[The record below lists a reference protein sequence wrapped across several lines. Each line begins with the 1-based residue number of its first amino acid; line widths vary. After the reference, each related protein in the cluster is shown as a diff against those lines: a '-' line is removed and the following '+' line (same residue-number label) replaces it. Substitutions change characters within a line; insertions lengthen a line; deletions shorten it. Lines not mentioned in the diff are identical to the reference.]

1 MADVN
6 NLFGTISN
14 GTSEPPKKR
23 GRPPKQRNEDNGDGN
38 GNGVVEG
45 GTIGSENGT
54 IGSEAATGGEST
66 TQDPISPESAIG
78 GETGEPLKK
87 RRGRKPGS
95 TNKQK
100 ENAGRLAIGANQIQG
115 LHVVLAK
122 LTGQP
127 IFEISEFE
135 AQMLASSIA
144 NVSEHYDLTAS
155 SKTMAIVGLCGAIG
169 IVYVPRVVAVR
180 QANRKP
186 KGPPPLFPEMPNPVP
201 EQGPIKGRHNFDE
214 TGPH

>member
-1 MADVN
+1 MADASQ
-6 NLFGTISN
+6 LFGTAI
-14 GTSEPPKKR
+14 GGIEDKPKKR
-23 GRPPKQRNEDNGDGN
+23 GRPPKQRSEDNGIRSEDIVTGN
-38 GNGVVEG
+38 EAISGGNEAGAI
-45 GTIGSENGT
+45 GT
-54 IGSEAATGGEST
+54 EASGETSP
-66 TQDPISPESAIG
+66 QEPVSPETAIG
-78 GETGEPLKK
+78 GEGEPVKK

-95 TNKQK
+95 TNKSK

-135 AQMLASSIA
+135 AQMLATSIA

-155 SKTMAIVGLCGAIG
+155 SKTMAIVGLIGACG
-169 IVYVPRVVAVR
+169 IVYVPRVVEVR
-180 QANRKP
+180 RQNRKP

-201 EQGPIKGRHNFDE
+201 EQGPAKGRYNFDE